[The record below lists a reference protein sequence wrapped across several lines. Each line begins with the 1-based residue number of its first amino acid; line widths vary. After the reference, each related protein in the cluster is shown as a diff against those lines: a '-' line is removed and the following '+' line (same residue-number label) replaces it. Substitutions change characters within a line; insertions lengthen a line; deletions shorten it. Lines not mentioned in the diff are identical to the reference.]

1 MDYVPI
7 TAKDKKIMLGRI
19 GVQSIN
25 DLVSEFRPTISNVV
39 LDLPAPLTELD
50 LVQHM
55 KSLSKRNK
63 ILRYFVGAGSY
74 NHYIPS
80 ALSHLVL
87 RGEFLT
93 SYTPYQAE
101 ISQGTLQAIYEF
113 QSFICLLTGM
123 DVANASLYD
132 GASALAEAALMA
144 ASYTGRKQISVGN
157 NINPQYF
164 EVLKTYCNGADLEIT
179 RNPANEETAC
189 VLTQN
194 PDFYGNVENLF
205 YISEQ
210 AHKAGALFVTCVVE
224 PSSLAIIEPPG
235 NYGADIVVGE
245 GQSFGIPVNFGGP
258 YLGFIGVR
266 DYLLKKMPGR
276 IAGMTTDFEGNRG
289 FVLTLQAREQHIRRE
304 RATSNITTNV
314 ALNALAATVYLALMG
329 RTGLIRVAK
338 LSYESAHL
346 LQSRLS
352 ALGFQTLNKLPF
364 YNEFLMKTPTPSNT
378 ILANLAKNGICGGL
392 DLGEDRLLI
401 CCTEMNTI
409 QDIDDFVSVVSHD
422 TASLGE

>member
-1 MDYVPI
+1 
-7 TAKDKKIMLGRI
+7 
-19 GVQSIN
+19 
-25 DLVSEFRPTISNVV
+25 
-39 LDLPAPLTELD
+39 
-50 LVQHM
+50 
-55 KSLSKRNK
+55 
-63 ILRYFVGAGSY
+63 LR
-74 NHYIPS
+74 
-80 ALSHLVL
+80 
-87 RGEFLT
+87 
-93 SYTPYQAE
+93 
-101 ISQGTLQAIYEF
+101 
-113 QSFICLLTGM
+113 
-123 DVANASLYD
+123 
-132 GASALAEAALMA
+132 
-144 ASYTGRKQISVGN
+144 
-157 NINPQYF
+157 
-164 EVLKTYCNGADLEIT
+164 TYCNGADLEIT

-338 LSYESAHL
+338 LSYERAHL
-346 LQSRLS
+346 LQSKLS
-352 ALGFQTLNKLPF
+352 ALGFQTLNNSPF

-378 ILANLAKNGICGGL
+378 ILASLAKNGICGGL
-392 DLGEDRLLI
+392 DLREDRLLI
-401 CCTEMNTI
+401 CCTEMNTV